1 MVKLINHVMQEEIMS
16 IPKMQKFYKIGEI
29 SKLYKIS
36 TDILRYYDKIG
47 LVSPDYIGEN
57 RYRYYS
63 KKQIWR
69 LNNIRNLRNIG
80 VGLEDIKE
88 FLDERNINSA
98 NNIIEF
104 QLEKIEDKIKKLTEL
119 KEELTSKLENIEFF
133 KTFKDFNKPI
143 LKFIPKRKF
152 LRSKGN
158 FKQDW
163 EIDFELK
170 ILNEKTE
177 YDSDFILTNNEIGAT
192 LSKENF
198 LNGEYHTFS
207 ETFIINDVK
216 GEIMEEG
223 YFLSIVFRGNYKESY
238 KYYDILKE
246 YIKENNL
253 IIVGDIHEI
262 YHIEI
267 HITEDENE
275 FITEIQIPVMKG
287 ESL

>member
-1 MVKLINHVMQEEIMS
+1 MAKSPRE
-16 IPKMQKFYKIGEI
+16 KYYRIGEI
-29 SKLYKIS
+29 SRLYKIS

-47 LVSPDYIGEN
+47 LMSPDFTGEN
-57 RYRYYS
+57 GYRYYS
-63 KKQIWR
+63 KKQIWK

-98 NNIIEF
+98 NDIIEF
-104 QLEKIEDKIKKLTEL
+104 QLEKVEDKIKKLTEL

-133 KTFKDFNKPI
+133 KTFKDFNKPV

-177 YDSDFILTNNEIGAT
+177 YDNDFILTNNEIGAT

-198 LNGEYHTFS
+198 FKGEYLTFS
-207 ETFIINDVK
+207 ESFIINDVK
-216 GEIMEEG
+216 GEIIPEG
-223 YFLSIVFRGNYKESY
+223 YFLTIVFKGKYDESY
-238 KYYDILKE
+238 KYYNILKK
-246 YIKENNL
+246 YIEENNL
-253 IIVGDIHEI
+253 IVTGDIHEI

-267 HITEDENE
+267 HITENEDE
-275 FITEIQIPVMKG
+275 FITEIQIPVAEQQK
-287 ESL
+287 

>member
-1 MVKLINHVMQEEIMS
+1 MAKYPRE
-16 IPKMQKFYKIGEI
+16 KYYRIGEI
-29 SKLYKIS
+29 SRLYKIS

-47 LVSPDYIGEN
+47 LMSPDFIGEN
-57 RYRYYS
+57 GYRYYS
-63 KKQIWR
+63 KKQIWK

-98 NNIIEF
+98 NDIIEF
-104 QLEKIEDKIKKLTEL
+104 QLEKVEDKIKKLTEL

-133 KTFKDFNKPI
+133 KTFKDFNKPV

-177 YDSDFILTNNEIGAT
+177 YDNDFILTNNEIGAT

-198 LNGEYHTFS
+198 LKGEYLTFS
-207 ETFIINDVK
+207 ESFIINDVK
-216 GEIMEEG
+216 GEIIPEG
-223 YFLSIVFRGNYKESY
+223 YFLTIVFKGKYDESY
-238 KYYDILKE
+238 KYYNILKK
-246 YIKENNL
+246 YIEEKGL
-253 IIVGDIHEI
+253 VVTGDIHEI

-267 HITEDENE
+267 HITENEDE
-275 FITEIQIPVMKG
+275 FITEIQIPVAEQQK
-287 ESL
+287 

>member
-1 MVKLINHVMQEEIMS
+1 MNSKSPRE
-16 IPKMQKFYKIGEI
+16 KYYKIGEI
-29 SKLYKIS
+29 SRLYKIS

-47 LVSPDYIGEN
+47 LVSPDYTGEN
-57 RYRYYS
+57 GYRYYS
-63 KKQIWR
+63 KKQIWK

-80 VGLEDIKE
+80 MGLEDIKE

-98 NNIIEF
+98 NNILEF
-104 QLEKIEDKIKKLTEL
+104 QLEKVEEKIKKLMEL
-119 KEELTSKLENIEFF
+119 REELASKLENIEFF
-133 KTFKDFNKPI
+133 KTFQNFNKPL
-143 LKFIPKRKF
+143 LKYIPKRKF

-163 EIDFELK
+163 EIDFELR

-198 LNGEYHTFS
+198 IKGEYSTFS

-216 GEIMEEG
+216 GEIINAG
-223 YFLSIVFRGNYKESY
+223 YFLTIVFKGSYKESY
-238 KYYDILKE
+238 KYYEILKE

-253 IIVGDIHEI
+253 EVTGDIHEI

-275 FITEIQIPVMKG
+275 FITEIQIPVKT
-287 ESL
+287 ELSR

>member
-1 MVKLINHVMQEEIMS
+1 MI
-16 IPKMQKFYKIGEI
+16 KMPEKNYKIKYYKIGEI
-29 SKLYKIS
+29 SRLYKIS
-36 TDILRYYDKIG
+36 SDILRYYDKIG
-47 LVSPDYIGEN
+47 LVSPDFIGEN
-57 RYRYYS
+57 GYRYYS
-63 KKQIWR
+63 KKQIWK

-88 FLDERNINSA
+88 FLDERNISSA

-104 QLEKIEDKIKKLTEL
+104 QLEKIEDKIKKLEEL
-119 KEELTSKLENIEFF
+119 KEELTSKLKNIEFF

-143 LKFIPKRKF
+143 LKSIPKRKF

-198 LNGEYHTFS
+198 LKGEYSTFS

-216 GEIMEEG
+216 GEMMEEG
-223 YFLSIVFRGNYKESY
+223 YFFTIVFRGSYKESY
-238 KYYDILKE
+238 KYYEILKK
-246 YIKENNL
+246 YILENNL
-253 IIVGDIHEI
+253 EVIGDIYEI

-275 FITEIQIPVMKG
+275 YISEIQIPIKK
-287 ESL
+287 

>member
-1 MVKLINHVMQEEIMS
+1 MAKSPRE
-16 IPKMQKFYKIGEI
+16 KYYRIGEI
-29 SKLYKIS
+29 SRLYKIS

-47 LVSPDYIGEN
+47 LMSPDFTGEN
-57 RYRYYS
+57 GYRYYS
-63 KKQIWR
+63 KKQIWK

-98 NNIIEF
+98 NGIIEF
-104 QLEKIEDKIKKLTEL
+104 QLEKVEDKIKKLTEL

-177 YDSDFILTNNEIGAT
+177 YDNDFILTNNEIGAT

-198 LNGEYHTFS
+198 FKGEYLTFS
-207 ETFIINDVK
+207 ESFIINDVK
-216 GEIMEEG
+216 GEIIPEG
-223 YFLSIVFRGNYKESY
+223 YFLTIVFKGKYDESY
-238 KYYDILKE
+238 KYYNILKK
-246 YIKENNL
+246 YIEENNL
-253 IIVGDIHEI
+253 IVTGDIHEI

-267 HITEDENE
+267 HITENEDE
-275 FITEIQIPVMKG
+275 FITEIQIPVAEQQK
-287 ESL
+287 

>member
-1 MVKLINHVMQEEIMS
+1 MI
-16 IPKMQKFYKIGEI
+16 KMPEKNYKIKYYKIGEI
-29 SKLYKIS
+29 SRLYKIS
-36 TDILRYYDKIG
+36 SDILRYYDKIG
-47 LVSPDYIGEN
+47 LVSPDFIGEN
-57 RYRYYS
+57 GYRYYS
-63 KKQIWR
+63 KKQIWK

-88 FLDERNINSA
+88 FLDERNISSA

-104 QLEKIEDKIKKLTEL
+104 QLEKIEDKIKKLEEL
-119 KEELTSKLENIEFF
+119 KEELTSKLKNIEFF

-143 LKFIPKRKF
+143 LKSIPKRKF

-198 LNGEYHTFS
+198 LKGEYSTFS

-216 GEIMEEG
+216 GEMMEEG
-223 YFLSIVFRGNYKESY
+223 YFLTIVFRGSYKESY
-238 KYYDILKE
+238 KYYEILKK
-246 YIKENNL
+246 YILENNL
-253 IIVGDIHEI
+253 EVIGDIYEI

-275 FITEIQIPVMKG
+275 YITEIQIPIKK
-287 ESL
+287 

>member
-1 MVKLINHVMQEEIMS
+1 MI
-16 IPKMQKFYKIGEI
+16 KMPEKNYKIKYYKIGEI
-29 SKLYKIS
+29 SRLYKIS
-36 TDILRYYDKIG
+36 SDILRHYDKIG
-47 LVSPDYIGEN
+47 LVSPDFIGEN
-57 RYRYYS
+57 GYRYYS
-63 KKQIWR
+63 KKQIWK

-88 FLDERNINSA
+88 FLDERNISSA
-98 NNIIEF
+98 NDIIEF
-104 QLEKIEDKIKKLTEL
+104 QLEKIEDKIKKLEEL

-198 LNGEYHTFS
+198 LKGEYSTFS

-216 GEIMEEG
+216 GEMMEAG
-223 YFLSIVFRGNYKESY
+223 YFLTIVFRGSYKESY
-238 KYYDILKE
+238 KYYEILKK
-246 YIKENNL
+246 YILENNL
-253 IIVGDIHEI
+253 EVIGDIYEI

-275 FITEIQIPVMKG
+275 YITEIQIPIKK
-287 ESL
+287 

>member
-1 MVKLINHVMQEEIMS
+1 MNSKSPRE
-16 IPKMQKFYKIGEI
+16 KYYKIGEI
-29 SKLYKIS
+29 SRLYKIS

-47 LVSPDYIGEN
+47 LVSPDYTGEN
-57 RYRYYS
+57 GYRYYS
-63 KKQIWR
+63 KKQIWK

-98 NNIIEF
+98 NNILEF
-104 QLEKIEDKIKKLTEL
+104 QLEKVEEKIKKLMEL
-119 KEELTSKLENIEFF
+119 REELASKLENIEFF
-133 KTFKDFNKPI
+133 KTFQNFNKPL
-143 LKFIPKRKF
+143 LKYIPKRKF

-163 EIDFELK
+163 EIDFELR

-198 LNGEYHTFS
+198 IKGEYGTFS

-216 GEIMEEG
+216 GEIINAG
-223 YFLSIVFRGNYKESY
+223 YFLTIVFKGSYKESY
-238 KYYDILKE
+238 KYYEILKE
-246 YIKENNL
+246 YIRENNL
-253 IIVGDIHEI
+253 EVTGDIHEI

-275 FITEIQIPVMKG
+275 FITEIQIPVKT
-287 ESL
+287 ELSR

>member
-1 MVKLINHVMQEEIMS
+1 MAKSPRE
-16 IPKMQKFYKIGEI
+16 KYYRIGEI
-29 SKLYKIS
+29 SRLYKIS

-47 LVSPDYIGEN
+47 LMSPDFIGEN
-57 RYRYYS
+57 GYRYYS
-63 KKQIWR
+63 KKQIWK

-98 NNIIEF
+98 NDIIEF
-104 QLEKIEDKIKKLTEL
+104 QLEKVEDKIKRLTEL

-133 KTFKDFNKPI
+133 KTFKDFNKPV

-177 YDSDFILTNNEIGAT
+177 YDNDFILTNNEIGAT

-198 LNGEYHTFS
+198 FKGEYLTFS
-207 ETFIINDVK
+207 ESFIINDVK
-216 GEIMEEG
+216 GEIIPEG
-223 YFLSIVFRGNYKESY
+223 YFLTIVFKGKYDESY
-238 KYYDILKE
+238 KYYNILKK
-246 YIKENNL
+246 YIAENNL
-253 IIVGDIHEI
+253 TVTGDIHEI

-267 HITEDENE
+267 HITENEDE
-275 FITEIQIPVMKG
+275 FITEIQIPVAEQQK
-287 ESL
+287 

>member
-1 MVKLINHVMQEEIMS
+1 MI
-16 IPKMQKFYKIGEI
+16 KMPEKYYKIKYYKIGEI
-29 SKLYKIS
+29 SRLYKIS
-36 TDILRYYDKIG
+36 SDILRHYDKIG
-47 LVSPDYIGEN
+47 LVSPDFIGEN
-57 RYRYYS
+57 GYRYYS
-63 KKQIWR
+63 KKQIWK

-88 FLDERNINSA
+88 FLDERNISSA
-98 NNIIEF
+98 NDIIEF
-104 QLEKIEDKIKKLTEL
+104 QLEKIEDKIKKLEKL

-198 LNGEYHTFS
+198 LKGEYSTFS

-216 GEIMEEG
+216 GEMMEEG
-223 YFLSIVFRGNYKESY
+223 YFLTIVFRGSYKESY
-238 KYYDILKE
+238 KYYEILKK
-246 YIKENNL
+246 YILENNL
-253 IIVGDIHEI
+253 EVIGDIYEI

-275 FITEIQIPVMKG
+275 YITEIQIPIKK
-287 ESL
+287 

>member
-1 MVKLINHVMQEEIMS
+1 MAKSPRE
-16 IPKMQKFYKIGEI
+16 KYYRIGEI
-29 SKLYKIS
+29 SRLYKIS

-47 LVSPDYIGEN
+47 LMSPDFIGEN
-57 RYRYYS
+57 GYRYYS
-63 KKQIWR
+63 KKQIWK

-98 NNIIEF
+98 NDIIEF
-104 QLEKIEDKIKKLTEL
+104 QLEKVEDKIKKLTEL

-133 KTFKDFNKPI
+133 KTFKDFNKPV

-177 YDSDFILTNNEIGAT
+177 YDNDFILTNNEIGAT

-198 LNGEYHTFS
+198 LKGEYLTFS
-207 ETFIINDVK
+207 ESFIINDVK
-216 GEIMEEG
+216 GEIIPEG
-223 YFLSIVFRGNYKESY
+223 YFLTIVFKGKYDESY
-238 KYYDILKE
+238 KYYNILKK
-246 YIKENNL
+246 YIEENNL
-253 IIVGDIHEI
+253 IVTGDIHEI

-267 HITEDENE
+267 HITENEDE
-275 FITEIQIPVMKG
+275 FITEIQIPVAEQQK
-287 ESL
+287 

>member
-1 MVKLINHVMQEEIMS
+1 MS
-16 IPKMQKFYKIGEI
+16 NLNKKKYYKIGEI
-29 SKLYKIS
+29 SKIYKIS
-36 TDILRYYDKIG
+36 SDILRYYDKIG
-47 LVSPDYIGEN
+47 LIIPDYIGEN
-57 RYRYYS
+57 GYRYYS
-63 KKQIWR
+63 KKQIWK

-88 FLDERNINSA
+88 FLDERNISSA

-119 KEELTSKLENIEFF
+119 KEELISKLENIEFF

-143 LKFIPKRKF
+143 LKFIPKRKV

-170 ILNEKTE
+170 ILNEKTD
-177 YDSDFILTNNEIGAT
+177 YNSDFILTNNEIGAT

-198 LNGEYHTFS
+198 LKGDYSTFS
-207 ETFIINDVK
+207 ETFIINDIK

-223 YFLSIVFRGNYKESY
+223 FFLTFVFRGSYRESY
-238 KYYDILKE
+238 KYYDYLKAYILN
-246 YIKENNL
+246 NNL
-253 IIVGDIHEI
+253 EIIGDIHEI

-275 FITEIQIPVMKG
+275 FITEIQIPVIRK
-287 ESL
+287 

>member
-1 MVKLINHVMQEEIMS
+1 MNSKSPRE
-16 IPKMQKFYKIGEI
+16 KYYKIGEI
-29 SKLYKIS
+29 SRLYKIS

-47 LVSPDYIGEN
+47 LVSPDYTGEN
-57 RYRYYS
+57 GYRYYS
-63 KKQIWR
+63 KKQIWK

-80 VGLEDIKE
+80 MGLEDIKE

-98 NNIIEF
+98 NNILEF
-104 QLEKIEDKIKKLTEL
+104 QLEKVEEKIKKLMEL
-119 KEELTSKLENIEFF
+119 REELASKLENIEFF
-133 KTFKDFNKPI
+133 KTFQNFNKPL
-143 LKFIPKRKF
+143 LKYIPKRKF

-163 EIDFELK
+163 EIDFELR

-198 LNGEYHTFS
+198 IKGEYGTFS

-216 GEIMEEG
+216 GEIINAG
-223 YFLSIVFRGNYKESY
+223 YFLTIVFKGSYKESY
-238 KYYDILKE
+238 KYYEILKE

-253 IIVGDIHEI
+253 EVTGDIHEI

-275 FITEIQIPVMKG
+275 FITEIQIPVKT
-287 ESL
+287 ELSK

>member
-1 MVKLINHVMQEEIMS
+1 MAKSPRE
-16 IPKMQKFYKIGEI
+16 KYYRIGEI
-29 SKLYKIS
+29 SRLYKIS

-47 LVSPDYIGEN
+47 LMSPDFTGEN
-57 RYRYYS
+57 GYRYYS
-63 KKQIWR
+63 KKQIWK

-98 NNIIEF
+98 NDIIEF
-104 QLEKIEDKIKKLTEL
+104 QLEKVEDKIKKLTEL

-133 KTFKDFNKPI
+133 KTFKDFNKPV

-158 FKQDW
+158 FRQDW

-177 YDSDFILTNNEIGAT
+177 YDNDFILTNNEIGAT

-198 LNGEYHTFS
+198 FKGEYLTFS
-207 ETFIINDVK
+207 ESFIINDVK
-216 GEIMEEG
+216 GEIIPEG
-223 YFLSIVFRGNYKESY
+223 YFLTIVFKGKYDESY
-238 KYYDILKE
+238 KYYNILKK
-246 YIKENNL
+246 YIEENNL
-253 IIVGDIHEI
+253 IVTGDIHEI

-267 HITEDENE
+267 HITENEDE
-275 FITEIQIPVMKG
+275 FITEIQIPVAEQQK
-287 ESL
+287 

>member
-1 MVKLINHVMQEEIMS
+1 MAKSPRE
-16 IPKMQKFYKIGEI
+16 KYYRIGEI
-29 SKLYKIS
+29 SRLYKIS

-47 LVSPDYIGEN
+47 LMSPDFIGEN
-57 RYRYYS
+57 GYRYYS
-63 KKQIWR
+63 KKQIWK

-98 NNIIEF
+98 NDIIEF
-104 QLEKIEDKIKKLTEL
+104 QLEKVEDKIKKLTEL

-133 KTFKDFNKPI
+133 KTFKDFNKPV

-158 FKQDW
+158 FRQDW

-177 YDSDFILTNNEIGAT
+177 YDNDFILTNNEIGAT
-192 LSKENF
+192 LSKKNF
-198 LNGEYHTFS
+198 LKGEYLTFS
-207 ETFIINDVK
+207 ESFIINDVK
-216 GEIMEEG
+216 GEIIPEG
-223 YFLSIVFRGNYKESY
+223 YFLTIVFKGKYDESY
-238 KYYDILKE
+238 KYYNILKK
-246 YIKENNL
+246 YIEENNL
-253 IIVGDIHEI
+253 IVTGDIHEI

-267 HITEDENE
+267 HITENEDE
-275 FITEIQIPVMKG
+275 FITEIQIPVAEQQK
-287 ESL
+287 

>member
-1 MVKLINHVMQEEIMS
+1 MAKSPRE
-16 IPKMQKFYKIGEI
+16 KYYRIGEI
-29 SKLYKIS
+29 SRLYKIS

-47 LVSPDYIGEN
+47 LMSPDFIGEN
-57 RYRYYS
+57 GYRYYS
-63 KKQIWR
+63 KKQIWK

-98 NNIIEF
+98 NDIIEF
-104 QLEKIEDKIKKLTEL
+104 QLEKVEDKIKKLTEL

-133 KTFKDFNKPI
+133 KTFKDFNKPV

-177 YDSDFILTNNEIGAT
+177 YDNDFILTNNEIGAT

-198 LNGEYHTFS
+198 FKGEYLTFS
-207 ETFIINDVK
+207 ESFIINDVK
-216 GEIMEEG
+216 GEIIPEG
-223 YFLSIVFRGNYKESY
+223 YFLTIVFKGKYDESY
-238 KYYDILKE
+238 KYYNILKK
-246 YIKENNL
+246 YIEENNL
-253 IIVGDIHEI
+253 IVTGDIHEI

-267 HITEDENE
+267 HITEKEDE
-275 FITEIQIPVMKG
+275 FITEIQIPVAEQQK
-287 ESL
+287 

>member
-1 MVKLINHVMQEEIMS
+1 MAKSPRE
-16 IPKMQKFYKIGEI
+16 KYYRIGEI
-29 SKLYKIS
+29 SRLYKIS

-47 LVSPDYIGEN
+47 LMSPDFIGEN
-57 RYRYYS
+57 GYRYYS
-63 KKQIWR
+63 KKQIWK

-98 NNIIEF
+98 NDIIEF
-104 QLEKIEDKIKKLTEL
+104 QLEKVEDKIKKLTEL

-133 KTFKDFNKPI
+133 KTFKDFNKPV

-177 YDSDFILTNNEIGAT
+177 YDNDFILTNNEIGAT

-198 LNGEYHTFS
+198 LKGEYLTFS
-207 ETFIINDVK
+207 ESFIINDVK
-216 GEIMEEG
+216 GEIIPEG
-223 YFLSIVFRGNYKESY
+223 YFLTIVFKGKYDESY
-238 KYYDILKE
+238 KYYNILKK
-246 YIKENNL
+246 YIEKKGL
-253 IIVGDIHEI
+253 VVTGDIHEI

-267 HITEDENE
+267 HITENEDE
-275 FITEIQIPVMKG
+275 FITEIQIPVAEQRK
-287 ESL
+287 

>member
-1 MVKLINHVMQEEIMS
+1 MNSKSPRE
-16 IPKMQKFYKIGEI
+16 KYYKIGEI
-29 SKLYKIS
+29 SRLYKIS

-47 LVSPDYIGEN
+47 LVSPDYTGEN
-57 RYRYYS
+57 GYRYYS
-63 KKQIWR
+63 KKQIWK

-98 NNIIEF
+98 NNILEF
-104 QLEKIEDKIKKLTEL
+104 QLEKVEEKIKKLMEL
-119 KEELTSKLENIEFF
+119 REELASKLENIEFF
-133 KTFKDFNKPI
+133 KTFQNFNKPL
-143 LKFIPKRKF
+143 LKYIPKRKF

-163 EIDFELK
+163 EIDFELR

-198 LNGEYHTFS
+198 IKGEYGTFS

-216 GEIMEEG
+216 GEIINAG
-223 YFLSIVFRGNYKESY
+223 YFLTIVFKGSYKESY
-238 KYYDILKE
+238 KYYEILKE

-253 IIVGDIHEI
+253 EVIGDIHEI

-275 FITEIQIPVMKG
+275 FITEIQIPVKT
-287 ESL
+287 ELSR

>member
-1 MVKLINHVMQEEIMS
+1 MAKSPRE
-16 IPKMQKFYKIGEI
+16 KYYRIGEI
-29 SKLYKIS
+29 SRLYKIS

-47 LVSPDYIGEN
+47 LMSPDFIGEN
-57 RYRYYS
+57 GYRYYS
-63 KKQIWR
+63 KKQIWK

-98 NNIIEF
+98 NDIIEF
-104 QLEKIEDKIKKLTEL
+104 QLEKVEDKIKKLTEL

-177 YDSDFILTNNEIGAT
+177 YDNDFILTNNEIGAT

-198 LNGEYHTFS
+198 LKGEYLTFS
-207 ETFIINDVK
+207 ESFIINDVK
-216 GEIMEEG
+216 GEIIPEG
-223 YFLSIVFRGNYKESY
+223 YFLTIVFKGKYDESY
-238 KYYDILKE
+238 KYYNILKK
-246 YIKENNL
+246 YIEENNL
-253 IIVGDIHEI
+253 IVTGDIHEI

-267 HITEDENE
+267 HITENEDE
-275 FITEIQIPVMKG
+275 FITEIQIPVAEQQK
-287 ESL
+287 

>member
-1 MVKLINHVMQEEIMS
+1 MGKLLRE
-16 IPKMQKFYKIGEI
+16 KYYKIGEI
-29 SKLYKIS
+29 SKIYKIS
-36 TDILRYYDKIG
+36 SDILRYYDKIG
-47 LVSPDYIGEN
+47 LVSPDFVGEN
-57 RYRYYS
+57 GYRYYS

-80 VGLEDIKE
+80 VGLEDIKD

-98 NNIIEF
+98 NDIIEF
-104 QLEKIEDKIKKLTEL
+104 QLEKVEDKIKKLIEL

-133 KTFKDFNKPI
+133 KTFKDFNRPI

-198 LNGEYHTFS
+198 LKGEYLTFS

-223 YFLSIVFRGNYKESY
+223 YFLTIVFRGNYKESY
-238 KYYDILKE
+238 KYYDILKK
-246 YIKENNL
+246 YIASHNL
-253 IIVGDIHEI
+253 EVIGDIHEI

-267 HITEDENE
+267 HITENEDE
-275 FITEIQIPVMKG
+275 FITEIQIPVAEK
-287 ESL
+287 

>member
-1 MVKLINHVMQEEIMS
+1 MI
-16 IPKMQKFYKIGEI
+16 KMPEKNYKIKYYKIGEI
-29 SKLYKIS
+29 SRLYKIS
-36 TDILRYYDKIG
+36 SDILRYYDKIG
-47 LVSPDYIGEN
+47 LVSPDFIGDN
-57 RYRYYS
+57 GYRYYS
-63 KKQIWR
+63 KKQIWK

-98 NNIIEF
+98 NDIIEF
-104 QLEKIEDKIKKLTEL
+104 QLEKIEDKIKKLEEL

-152 LRSKGN
+152 LRSKEN

-198 LNGEYHTFS
+198 LKGEYSTFS

-216 GEIMEEG
+216 GEMLEEG
-223 YFLSIVFRGNYKESY
+223 YFLTIVFRGSYKESY
-238 KYYDILKE
+238 KYYEILKK
-246 YIKENNL
+246 YILENNL
-253 IIVGDIHEI
+253 EVIGDIYEI

-275 FITEIQIPVMKG
+275 YITEIQIPIKK
-287 ESL
+287 

>member
-1 MVKLINHVMQEEIMS
+1 MAKSPRE
-16 IPKMQKFYKIGEI
+16 KYYRIGEI
-29 SKLYKIS
+29 SRLYKIS

-47 LVSPDYIGEN
+47 LMSPDFIGEN
-57 RYRYYS
+57 GYRYYS
-63 KKQIWR
+63 KKQIWK

-98 NNIIEF
+98 NDIIEF
-104 QLEKIEDKIKKLTEL
+104 QLEKVEDKIKKLTEL

-133 KTFKDFNKPI
+133 KTFKDFNKPV

-177 YDSDFILTNNEIGAT
+177 YDNDFILTNNEIGAT

-198 LNGEYHTFS
+198 FKGEYLTFS
-207 ETFIINDVK
+207 ESFIINDVK
-216 GEIMEEG
+216 GEIIPEG
-223 YFLSIVFRGNYKESY
+223 YFLTIVFKGKYDESY
-238 KYYDILKE
+238 KYYNILKK
-246 YIKENNL
+246 YIEENNL
-253 IIVGDIHEI
+253 IVTGDIHEI

-267 HITEDENE
+267 HITENEDE
-275 FITEIQIPVMKG
+275 FITEIQIPMAKQQK
-287 ESL
+287 

>member
-1 MVKLINHVMQEEIMS
+1 MAKSPRE
-16 IPKMQKFYKIGEI
+16 KYYRIGEI
-29 SKLYKIS
+29 SRLYKIS

-47 LVSPDYIGEN
+47 LMSPDFTGEN
-57 RYRYYS
+57 GYRYYS
-63 KKQIWR
+63 KKQIWK

-98 NNIIEF
+98 NDIIEF
-104 QLEKIEDKIKKLTEL
+104 QLEKVEDKIKKLTEL

-177 YDSDFILTNNEIGAT
+177 YDNDFILTNNEIGAT

-198 LNGEYHTFS
+198 FKGEYLTFS
-207 ETFIINDVK
+207 ESFIINDVK
-216 GEIMEEG
+216 GEIIPEG
-223 YFLSIVFRGNYKESY
+223 YFLTIVFKGKYDESY
-238 KYYDILKE
+238 KYYNILKK
-246 YIKENNL
+246 YIEENNL
-253 IIVGDIHEI
+253 IVTGDIHEI

-267 HITEDENE
+267 HITENEDE
-275 FITEIQIPVMKG
+275 FITEIQIPVAEQQK
-287 ESL
+287 

>member
-1 MVKLINHVMQEEIMS
+1 MAKSPRE
-16 IPKMQKFYKIGEI
+16 KYYRIGEI
-29 SKLYKIS
+29 SRLYKIS

-47 LVSPDYIGEN
+47 LMSPDFIGEN
-57 RYRYYS
+57 GYRYYS
-63 KKQIWR
+63 KKQIWK

-98 NNIIEF
+98 NDIIEF
-104 QLEKIEDKIKKLTEL
+104 QLEKVEDKIKKLTEL

-133 KTFKDFNKPI
+133 KTFKDFNKPV

-177 YDSDFILTNNEIGAT
+177 YDNDFILTNNEIGAT

-198 LNGEYHTFS
+198 FKGEYLTFS
-207 ETFIINDVK
+207 ESFIINDVK
-216 GEIMEEG
+216 GEIIPEG
-223 YFLSIVFRGNYKESY
+223 YFLTIVFKGKYDESY
-238 KYYDILKE
+238 KYYNILKK
-246 YIKENNL
+246 YIEEKGL
-253 IIVGDIHEI
+253 VVIGDIHEI

-267 HITEDENE
+267 HITENEDE
-275 FITEIQIPVMKG
+275 FITEIQIPVAEQQK
-287 ESL
+287 

>member
-1 MVKLINHVMQEEIMS
+1 MAKSPRE
-16 IPKMQKFYKIGEI
+16 KYYRIGEI
-29 SKLYKIS
+29 SRLYKIS

-47 LVSPDYIGEN
+47 LMSPDFIGEN
-57 RYRYYS
+57 GYRYYS
-63 KKQIWR
+63 KKQIWK

-98 NNIIEF
+98 NDIIEF
-104 QLEKIEDKIKKLTEL
+104 QLEKVEDKIKKLTEL

-133 KTFKDFNKPI
+133 KTFKDFNKPV

-177 YDSDFILTNNEIGAT
+177 YDNDFILTNNEIGAT

-198 LNGEYHTFS
+198 FKGEYLTFS
-207 ETFIINDVK
+207 ESFIINDVK
-216 GEIMEEG
+216 GEIIPEG
-223 YFLSIVFRGNYKESY
+223 YFLTIVFKGKYDESY
-238 KYYDILKE
+238 KYYTILKK
-246 YIKENNL
+246 YIEEKGL
-253 IIVGDIHEI
+253 VVTGDIHEI

-267 HITEDENE
+267 HITENEDE
-275 FITEIQIPVMKG
+275 FITEIQIPVAEQRK
-287 ESL
+287 

>member
-1 MVKLINHVMQEEIMS
+1 MVKSPRE
-16 IPKMQKFYKIGEI
+16 KYYRIGEI
-29 SKLYKIS
+29 SRLYKIS

-47 LVSPDYIGEN
+47 LMSPDFIGEN
-57 RYRYYS
+57 GYRYYS
-63 KKQIWR
+63 KKQIWK

-98 NNIIEF
+98 NDIIEF
-104 QLEKIEDKIKKLTEL
+104 QLEKVEDKIKKLTEL

-133 KTFKDFNKPI
+133 KTFKDFNKPV

-177 YDSDFILTNNEIGAT
+177 YDNDFILTNNEIGAT

-198 LNGEYHTFS
+198 LKGEYLTFS
-207 ETFIINDVK
+207 ESFIINDVK
-216 GEIMEEG
+216 GEIIPEG
-223 YFLSIVFRGNYKESY
+223 YFLTIVFKGKYDESY
-238 KYYDILKE
+238 KYYNILKK
-246 YIKENNL
+246 YIEEKGL
-253 IIVGDIHEI
+253 VVTGDIHEI

-267 HITEDENE
+267 HITENEDE
-275 FITEIQIPVMKG
+275 FITEIQIPVAEQQK
-287 ESL
+287 

>member
-1 MVKLINHVMQEEIMS
+1 MVKSPRE
-16 IPKMQKFYKIGEI
+16 KYYRIGEI

-47 LVSPDYIGEN
+47 LMSPDFIGEN
-57 RYRYYS
+57 GYRYYS
-63 KKQIWR
+63 KKQIWK

-98 NNIIEF
+98 NDIIEF
-104 QLEKIEDKIKKLTEL
+104 QLEKVEDKIKKLTEL

-133 KTFKDFNKPI
+133 KTFKDFNKPV

-177 YDSDFILTNNEIGAT
+177 YDNDFILTNNEIGAT

-198 LNGEYHTFS
+198 FKGEYLTFS
-207 ETFIINDVK
+207 ESFIINDVK
-216 GEIMEEG
+216 GEIIPEG
-223 YFLSIVFRGNYKESY
+223 YFLTIVFKGKYDESY
-238 KYYDILKE
+238 KYYNILKK
-246 YIKENNL
+246 YIEEKGL
-253 IIVGDIHEI
+253 VVTGDIHEI

-267 HITEDENE
+267 HITENEDE
-275 FITEIQIPVMKG
+275 FITEIQIPVA
-287 ESL
+287 EQ

>member
-1 MVKLINHVMQEEIMS
+1 MAKSPRE
-16 IPKMQKFYKIGEI
+16 KYYRIGEI
-29 SKLYKIS
+29 SRLYKIS

-47 LVSPDYIGEN
+47 LMSPDFTGEN
-57 RYRYYS
+57 GYRYYS
-63 KKQIWR
+63 KKQIWK

-98 NNIIEF
+98 NDIIEF
-104 QLEKIEDKIKKLTEL
+104 QLEKVEDKIKKLTEL

-133 KTFKDFNKPI
+133 KTFKDFNKPV

-177 YDSDFILTNNEIGAT
+177 YDNDFILTNNEIGAT

-198 LNGEYHTFS
+198 FKGEYLTFS
-207 ETFIINDVK
+207 ESFIINDVK
-216 GEIMEEG
+216 GEIIPEG
-223 YFLSIVFRGNYKESY
+223 YFLTIVFKGKYDESY
-238 KYYDILKE
+238 KYYNILKK
-246 YIKENNL
+246 YIEEKGL
-253 IIVGDIHEI
+253 VVTGDIHEI

-267 HITEDENE
+267 HITENEDE
-275 FITEIQIPVMKG
+275 FITEIQIPVAEQQK
-287 ESL
+287 

>member
-1 MVKLINHVMQEEIMS
+1 MNSKSPRE
-16 IPKMQKFYKIGEI
+16 KYYKIGEI
-29 SKLYKIS
+29 SRLYKIS

-47 LVSPDYIGEN
+47 LVSPDYTGEN
-57 RYRYYS
+57 GYRYYS
-63 KKQIWR
+63 KKQIWK

-98 NNIIEF
+98 NNILEF
-104 QLEKIEDKIKKLTEL
+104 QLEKVEEKIKKLMEL
-119 KEELTSKLENIEFF
+119 REELASKLENIEFF
-133 KTFKDFNKPI
+133 KTFQNFNKPL
-143 LKFIPKRKF
+143 LKYIPKRKF

-163 EIDFELK
+163 EIDFELR

-198 LNGEYHTFS
+198 IKGEYSTFS

-216 GEIMEEG
+216 GEIINAG
-223 YFLSIVFRGNYKESY
+223 YFLTIVFKGSYKESY
-238 KYYDILKE
+238 KYYEILKE
-246 YIKENNL
+246 YIRENNL
-253 IIVGDIHEI
+253 EVTGDIHEI

-275 FITEIQIPVMKG
+275 FITEIQIPVKT
-287 ESL
+287 ELSR

>member
-1 MVKLINHVMQEEIMS
+1 MAKSPRE
-16 IPKMQKFYKIGEI
+16 KYYRIGEI
-29 SKLYKIS
+29 SRLYKIS

-47 LVSPDYIGEN
+47 LMSPDFIGEN
-57 RYRYYS
+57 GYRYYS
-63 KKQIWR
+63 KKQIWK

-98 NNIIEF
+98 NDIIEF
-104 QLEKIEDKIKKLTEL
+104 QLEKVEDKIKKLTEL

-133 KTFKDFNKPI
+133 KTFKDFNKPV

-177 YDSDFILTNNEIGAT
+177 YDNDFILTNNEIGAT

-198 LNGEYHTFS
+198 FKGEYLTFS
-207 ETFIINDVK
+207 ESFIINDVK
-216 GEIMEEG
+216 GEIIPEG
-223 YFLSIVFRGNYKESY
+223 YFLTIVFKGKYDESY
-238 KYYDILKE
+238 KYYNILKK
-246 YIKENNL
+246 YIEENNL
-253 IIVGDIHEI
+253 IVTGDIHEI

-267 HITEDENE
+267 HITENEDE
-275 FITEIQIPVMKG
+275 FITEIQIPVAEQRK
-287 ESL
+287 

>member
-1 MVKLINHVMQEEIMS
+1 MAKSPRE
-16 IPKMQKFYKIGEI
+16 KYYRIGEI
-29 SKLYKIS
+29 SRLYKIS

-47 LVSPDYIGEN
+47 LMSPDFIGEN
-57 RYRYYS
+57 GYRYYS
-63 KKQIWR
+63 KKQIWK

-98 NNIIEF
+98 NDIIEF
-104 QLEKIEDKIKKLTEL
+104 QLEKVEDKIKKLTEL

-133 KTFKDFNKPI
+133 KTFKDFNKPV

-158 FKQDW
+158 FRQDW

-177 YDSDFILTNNEIGAT
+177 YDNDFILTNNEIGAT

-198 LNGEYHTFS
+198 FKGEYLTFS
-207 ETFIINDVK
+207 ESFIINDVK
-216 GEIMEEG
+216 GEIIPEG
-223 YFLSIVFRGNYKESY
+223 YFLTIVFKGKYDESY
-238 KYYDILKE
+238 KYYNILKK
-246 YIKENNL
+246 YIEENNL
-253 IIVGDIHEI
+253 IVTGDIHEI

-267 HITEDENE
+267 HITEKEDE
-275 FITEIQIPVMKG
+275 FITEIQIPVAEQQK
-287 ESL
+287 

>member
-1 MVKLINHVMQEEIMS
+1 MNSKSPRE
-16 IPKMQKFYKIGEI
+16 KYYKIGEI
-29 SKLYKIS
+29 SRLYKIS

-47 LVSPDYIGEN
+47 LVSPDYTGEN
-57 RYRYYS
+57 GYRYYS
-63 KKQIWR
+63 KKQIWK

-80 VGLEDIKE
+80 MGLEDIKE

-98 NNIIEF
+98 NNILEF
-104 QLEKIEDKIKKLTEL
+104 QLEKVEEKIKKLMEL
-119 KEELTSKLENIEFF
+119 REELASKLENIEFF
-133 KTFKDFNKPI
+133 KTFQNFNKPL
-143 LKFIPKRKF
+143 LKYIPKRKF

-163 EIDFELK
+163 EIDFELR

-198 LNGEYHTFS
+198 IKGEYGTFS

-216 GEIMEEG
+216 GEIINAG
-223 YFLSIVFRGNYKESY
+223 YFLTIVFKGSYKESY
-238 KYYDILKE
+238 KYYEILKE

-253 IIVGDIHEI
+253 EVTGDIHEI

-275 FITEIQIPVMKG
+275 FITEIQIPVKT
-287 ESL
+287 ELSR

>member
-1 MVKLINHVMQEEIMS
+1 MAKSPRE
-16 IPKMQKFYKIGEI
+16 KYYRIGEI
-29 SKLYKIS
+29 SRLYKIS

-47 LVSPDYIGEN
+47 LMSPDFIGEN
-57 RYRYYS
+57 GYRYYS
-63 KKQIWR
+63 KKQIWK

-98 NNIIEF
+98 NDIIEF
-104 QLEKIEDKIKKLTEL
+104 QLEKVEDKIKKLTEL

-133 KTFKDFNKPI
+133 KTFKDFNKPV

-177 YDSDFILTNNEIGAT
+177 YDNDFILTNNEIGAT
-192 LSKENF
+192 LSRENF
-198 LNGEYHTFS
+198 FKGEYLTFS
-207 ETFIINDVK
+207 ESFIINDVK
-216 GEIMEEG
+216 GEIIPEG
-223 YFLSIVFRGNYKESY
+223 YFLTIVFKGKYDESY
-238 KYYDILKE
+238 KYYNILKK
-246 YIKENNL
+246 YIEENNL
-253 IIVGDIHEI
+253 IVTGDIHEI

-267 HITEDENE
+267 HITENEDE
-275 FITEIQIPVMKG
+275 FITEIQIPVAEQQK
-287 ESL
+287 

>member
-1 MVKLINHVMQEEIMS
+1 MAKSPRE
-16 IPKMQKFYKIGEI
+16 KYYRIGEI
-29 SKLYKIS
+29 SRLYKIS

-47 LVSPDYIGEN
+47 LMSPDFIGEN
-57 RYRYYS
+57 GYRYYS
-63 KKQIWR
+63 KKQIWK

-98 NNIIEF
+98 NDIIEF
-104 QLEKIEDKIKKLTEL
+104 QLEKVEDKIKKLTEL

-133 KTFKDFNKPI
+133 KTFKDFNKPV

-177 YDSDFILTNNEIGAT
+177 YDNDFILTNNEIGAT

-198 LNGEYHTFS
+198 FKGEYLTFS
-207 ETFIINDVK
+207 ESFIINDVK
-216 GEIMEEG
+216 GEIIPEG
-223 YFLSIVFRGNYKESY
+223 YFLTIVFKGKYDESY
-238 KYYDILKE
+238 KYYNILKK
-246 YIKENNL
+246 YIEEKGL
-253 IIVGDIHEI
+253 VVIGDVHEI

-267 HITEDENE
+267 HITENEDE
-275 FITEIQIPVMKG
+275 FITEIQIPVAEQQK
-287 ESL
+287 